1 MSDVDNVT
9 KLYCPSCES
18 RIDAHAPQSEV
29 QCQACGSSM
38 ILADNQDSATV
49 NMGEDRFINDLREAF
64 GFAQAEDVGGKTRRV
79 TINATSRD
87 RSWAP
92 RLSPHALS
100 IGSKLGDF
108 EIIREIGHGG
118 MGVVYRARQ
127 LSLNREVA
135 LKVLPDYARH
145 GRRSVSRFR
154 NEAKAAARLNHANV
168 VPVYAQGDY
177 EGHYFYAM
185 KLVEGSSLDQIIKA
199 QPQRL
204 SSTHATLHGSSFELS
219 PFAAPRQAIK
229 DNLPATDEVK
239 KTEAIA
245 DDKIDLTR
253 RTKEDYRYIAS
264 LLAGVADGLAHAH
277 KHGVIHRDIKPHNII
292 LGDDLQMYITDFG
305 LAHLVSEPHMTLSGE
320 IMGTPSYLSPEQA
333 GGDTKKIDHRTDI
346 FSLGVTLFE
355 LVTGK
360 RPFVGETRDQII
372 QAVCHNEVTPLR
384 RIIENIPRDLETICL
399 RAMEKEPGQ
408 RYVSATAL
416 AEDLRRFAEGRPIL
430 SRHVTFVERGIKW
443 MRRHKAATLAMAAC
457 VALLAVST
465 GWVASYSL
473 SQQREADLKLDAAY
487 DWLVHSN
494 YRKPDVVLEDIQLA
508 QDMGASTAKL
518 LFVQAMVDMG
528 HSEPALALEKLD
540 TLLEANPQHIE
551 AMYVKAWAL
560 WRVRQPE
567 QSRSMVASAEAL
579 GGPATPEAWFFRA
592 LAIHYDDPDSAA
604 HSYQVARNIAGANN
618 QYFPQASLN
627 VARAYNQILFSRRSL
642 DAFQEAEP
650 VLLQL
655 VKDSFYAGTSHY
667 LTSITYRLA
676 AEIYQDEGNDIKA
689 DEYFQ
694 ASLSWALQ
702 GEVEAPE
709 HNRPPTAAATAL
721 ERLGRLQEAIAARDR
736 AEAVA
741 VHDRQ
746 RCEGYYYRWR
756 LHYWLGNI
764 DAAELDVQRHATCN
778 TKDPYFTHIYPAL
791 LDAERGDL
799 TAAKSRIDELANRQ
813 PAVAA
818 DLLLAAAGYRMLGL
832 DDSATSLLV
841 SRRDEAS
848 FSTDASI
855 PIFDQWQRDLYD
867 YCAGTLPFEA
877 LLTLAQTSDT
887 PWKYL
892 GAAYYHAG
900 LKALAMSNRVEAI
913 NNLTQTRKSF
923 DDTSD
928 YRYNGGLVL
937 RRLMDDPAWPT
948 WVQP

>member
-1 MSDVDNVT
+1 MN
-9 KLYCPSCES
+9 
-18 RIDAHAPQSEV
+18 
-29 QCQACGSSM
+29 
-38 ILADNQDSATV
+38 ADTLVSATA
-49 NMGEDRFINDLREAF
+49 NMGEDRFIDDLREAF
-64 GFAQAEDVGGKTRRV
+64 GFAQVEDAESQTRRV
-79 TINATSRD
+79 SINATSRD
-87 RSWAP
+87 RSWTP
-92 RLSPHALS
+92 RHKQNALS
-100 IGSKLGDF
+100 VGSKLGDF

-145 GRRSVSRFR
+145 GRRAVSRFR

-204 SSTHATLHGSSFELS
+204 TSTYASLHGSSFNLS
-219 PFAAPRQAIK
+219 PFAAPRQAIR
-229 DNLPATDEVK
+229 DNLPAIDEVQQPK
-239 KTEAIA
+239 PIEKT
-245 DDKIDLTR
+245 DDKAKLPQR
-253 RTKEDYRYIAS
+253 SKEDYRYIAS

-305 LAHLVSEPHMTLSGE
+305 LAHLTSEPHMTMSGE

-333 GGDTKKIDHRTDI
+333 GGSSSKIDHRTDI
-346 FSLGVTLFE
+346 FSLGVTLYE
-355 LVTGK
+355 LVTGQ

-372 QAVCHNEVTPLR
+372 QAVCHHEVIPLR
-384 RIIENIPRDLETICL
+384 RTIHNVPRDLETICM

-408 RYVSATAL
+408 RYTSATAL

-430 SRHVTFVERGIKW
+430 SRHVTFVERGVKW
-443 MRRHKAATLAMAAC
+443 MRRHKAASLAMAAC

-473 SQQREADLKLDAAY
+473 SQQREADQKLDGAY

-494 YRKPDVVLEDIQLA
+494 YRKPDVVLADIQLA

-528 HSEPALALEKLD
+528 QSQPQLAIEKLD
-540 TLLEANPQHIE
+540 TLLAANPQHIE
-551 AMYVKAWAL
+551 AIYVKAWAL
-560 WRVRQPE
+560 WRVRQPD
-567 QSRSMVASAEAL
+567 QSRSMIARAEAL

-592 LAIHYDDPDSAA
+592 LAIHYDDPDNAA
-604 HSYQVARNIAGANN
+604 YSYQVARNIAGANN

-642 DAFQEAEP
+642 EAFQEAEP

-655 VKDSFYAGTSHY
+655 VKDSFYAGISHY
-667 LTSITYRLA
+667 LISITYRLA
-676 AEIYQDEGNDIKA
+676 AEIYQDDGNSLKA

-694 ASLSWALQ
+694 TSLSWALQ
-702 GEVEAPE
+702 GEVAAPE
-709 HNRPPTAAATAL
+709 DNRPPTAAATSL
-721 ERLGRLQEAIAARDR
+721 ERLGRLEESIAARDR
-736 AEAVA
+736 AEALA
-741 VHDRQ
+741 VNDRQ

-756 LHYWLGNI
+756 MHYWLGNI
-764 DAAELDVQRHATCN
+764 DAAALDVQRHAACN
-778 TKDPYFTHIYPAL
+778 PQDPYFTHIYPAL
-791 LDAERGDL
+791 IDAERGDM
-799 TAAKSRIDELANRQ
+799 TAAQGRIDELANRQ
-813 PAVAA
+813 PAIAS
-818 DLLLAAAGYRMLGL
+818 DLILAAAGYRLLGM
-832 DDSATSLLV
+832 DDSATTLLA
-841 SRRDEAS
+841 SRLNGLT
-848 FSTDASI
+848 FSTDSTI
-855 PIFDQWQRDLYD
+855 PIFDQWQRELYD

-877 LLTLAQTSDT
+877 LLTLAQSSDT
-887 PWKYL
+887 PWKFL
-892 GAAYYHAG
+892 GEAYYHAG
-900 LKALAMSNRVEAI
+900 LMSLALGNRAEAI
-913 NNLTQTRKSF
+913 NNLKQTRKSF
-923 DDTSD
+923 DDTAD
-928 YRYNGGLVL
+928 FRYNGGLVL
-937 RRLMDDPAWPT
+937 RRLLDDPTWPT